1 MEKIFLTTD
10 ELQQLKEIQE
20 IGTNII
26 AQFGEFEYRIQLLQI
41 QKASLVEELNN
52 LKTRETEIGST
63 LEAKYGQGS
72 IDIETGEF
80 IKD

>member
-1 MEKIFLTTD
+1 
-10 ELQQLKEIQE
+10 
-20 IGTNII
+20 
-26 AQFGEFEYRIQLLQI
+26 LQI